1 MATTDRS
8 LLDLGIKPSAND
20 DDTLVSVVSNKASR
34 LTLGYIKNLISQ
46 WSNLK
51 NKPFDWNELSHTRD
65 FSHDQEKSKNSQHIQ
80 KCVCSGDN
88 TSPNT
93 NLTTGNP

>member
-46 WSNLK
+46 WNNLK

-65 FSHDQEKSKNSQHIQ
+65 FSHE
-80 KCVCSGDN
+80 
-88 TSPNT
+88 
-93 NLTTGNP
+93 

>member
-8 LLDLGIKPSAND
+8 LLDLNIKSSAND

-34 LTLGYIKNLISQ
+34 LTLGYVKNLISQ
-46 WSNLK
+46 WNNLK

-65 FSHDQEKSKNSQHIQ
+65 FSHEQDNSKTVSIYRN
-80 KCVCSGDN
+80 VYVVV
-88 TSPNT
+88 
-93 NLTTGNP
+93 TTHHPILI